1 MSETDGLARIRITG
15 RGGQGVMLAG
25 AVLAEAAML
34 DGKHVTETQEYG
46 PEARLGSTKAEV
58 ILSVHPIAF
67 PEVVEPDILVIWSR
81 EGLVRY
87 GRRLAPDGIVLVEES
102 ALLGMDP
109 DPGMHVYPWRE
120 RARRLGQELVMNM
133 LGLGTLSAVTGLVS
147 LRSLEN
153 AVQHRVRAELLDL
166 NIQALREG
174 FRLAAEESPLPS
186 RS

>member
-1 MSETDGLARIRITG
+1 MGETGRLARIRITG

-58 ILSVHPIAF
+58 IVSAHPIAF
-67 PEVVEPDILVIWSR
+67 PEVVEPDILIIWSR

-87 GRRLAPDGIVLVEES
+87 GRRLAPDALVLVEES
-102 ALLGMDP
+102 ALLGLDP
-109 DPGMHVYPWRE
+109 DPSMHVYPWRE
-120 RARRLGQELVMNM
+120 KARRLGQELVMNM
-133 LGLGTLSAVTGLVS
+133 LGLGTLSAVTDLVS
-147 LRSLEN
+147 LRSLES
-153 AVQHRVRAELLDL
+153 AAEHRVRAELLDL

-174 FRLAAEESPLPS
+174 FRLAAEECSLPS
-186 RS
+186 QP